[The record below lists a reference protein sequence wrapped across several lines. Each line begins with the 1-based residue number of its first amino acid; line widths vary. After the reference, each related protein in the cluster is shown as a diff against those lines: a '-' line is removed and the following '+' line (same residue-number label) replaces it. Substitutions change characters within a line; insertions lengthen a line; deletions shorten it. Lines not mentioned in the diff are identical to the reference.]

1 MRIPNYLRLAP
12 SGIWHFRQRLPSNQ
26 ARLTGKTELTKSLGT
41 RDLLTAQKRALALV
55 QGYAQSQQ
63 GDGEWLRLMTRPRHV
78 NGHPQVRGLSV
89 VAKDSVPT
97 ITQILKAKRLEDYK
111 LIRRPD
117 GTVELEVSGEDDHA
131 LAMDALERIGP
142 LDQEPYYQELMR
154 AARAA
159 ESQRSLASDPA
170 SKIPAVPIGKLVT
183 QWLTEI
189 KPSTKTKTFK
199 IKTTAV
205 EGFAKHYGEKNPLK
219 DAGRIDVGAWVMTLR
234 ASKLETPT
242 IVNKLSYLRGF
253 FDWAKAR
260 GYFEPFAKDG
270 NPAAGQVI
278 YGMREKRQRR
288 VLGFK
293 PFSKEQVQA
302 LYDTKAMEQG
312 LSESARWGAWVGLY
326 TGARVAEVGQLT
338 LADFV
343 EVEGIPCIR
352 ICDESEGQSVKSD
365 ISIRTVPIHPKLI
378 KLGLLKRVESLRKAG
393 ETRLFPSVKTDGVN
407 GMGNWLSKAFSRH
420 VLATVGKPEK
430 GKFGFHSLRKSF
442 IQGLQS
448 LGVASEVRAA
458 YVGHELDDEH
468 HAAYSRAPTMKE
480 LLDAVK
486 KLDWGSV

>member
-12 SGIWHFRQRLPSNQ
+12 SGVWHFRQRLPSHH
-26 ARLTGKTELTKSLGT
+26 ARKTGRTEVTRSLHT
-41 RDLLTAQKRALALV
+41 RDLLTAQKRALGLV
-55 QGYAQSQQ
+55 ERYAQT
-63 GDGEWLRLMTRPRHV
+63 LTF
-78 NGHPQVRGLSV
+78 RGLSV

-97 ITQILKAKRLEDYK
+97 ISEIRRAKRLEDYK

-117 GTVELEVSGEDDHA
+117 GTVELEVSGEKDHA

-142 LDQEPYYQELMR
+142 LHEEPYYQEFMR
-154 AARAA
+154 AADAA
-159 ESQRSLASDPA
+159 EAQRPLSTSDPA
-170 SKIPAVPIGKLVT
+170 SKIPDIAIGKAVS

-189 KPSTKTKTFK
+189 KSSTKVKTHK

-219 DAGRIDVGAWVMTLR
+219 DAQRIDVGNWVMALR
-234 ASKLETPT
+234 SSKLETPT

-260 GYFEPFAKDG
+260 GYYPAFAKDE
-270 NPAAGQVI
+270 NPAAGQVV

-288 VLGFK
+288 ALGFK
-293 PFSKEQVQA
+293 PFTSEQVQA

-312 LSESARWGAWVGLY
+312 LSESARWGAWIGLY

-343 EVEGIPCIR
+343 ELDGIPCIR
-352 ICDESEGQSVKSD
+352 ICEEAEGQSVKSD
-365 ISIRTVPIHPKLI
+365 ISVRTIPVHPKLI
-378 KLGLLKRVESLRKAG
+378 KLGLLRHVESLRKAG
-393 ETRLFPSVKTDGVN
+393 ESRLFPSVKTDGVN

-442 IQGLQS
+442 IQGLQT
-448 LGVASEVRAA
+448 LGVASELRAA

-480 LLDAVK
+480 LLDAVR
-486 KLDWGSV
+486 KLNWSITEVMV